1 MRTGQALES
10 RQAAGAAHGHS
21 YLEWSELCESVR
33 LMPAEIIIRP
43 AGPRHRAD
51 ILRIVR
57 EVVEDGSTYV
67 FAQDTPDSVLTDFFL
82 DNAEHAFVAMRGDEV
97 VGCYF
102 IRRNQPGRGAHV
114 ANAAYVV
121 SRAAAGKGVGHA
133 MGVHSLEEARR
144 LAFTA
149 MQFNFV
155 VSTNERAVALWRRL
169 GFAEVGR
176 LPRVF
181 QHPTLGLVDALVM
194 HRFL

>member
-1 MRTGQALES
+1 MVLR
-10 RQAAGAAHGHS
+10 AAEPGD
-21 YLEWSELCESVR
+21 R
-33 LMPAEIIIRP
+33 
-43 AGPRHRAD
+43 AG

-57 EVVEDGSTYV
+57 EVVDDGTTYV
-67 FAQDTPDSVLTDFFL
+67 FAHDTPDAVLTDFFL
-82 DNAEHAFVAMRGDEV
+82 DKAEHPFVAVRGGEV
-97 VGCYF
+97 IGCYVV
-102 IRRNQPGRGAHV
+102 RRNHTGRGAHV

-121 SRAAAGKGVGHA
+121 GRAASGKGVGHA
-133 MGVHSLEEARR
+133 MGVHSLDEARR
-144 LAFTA
+144 LGFSA